1 MIYGFWQGPAYRA
14 STREELFSAALD
26 QPMSAGST
34 FWDQAKGGVLESFG
48 LGTAIRTLSL
58 PPAAQ
63 TRRGR
68 ETDAEYQARQE
79 RVKGIT
85 EEEYKA
91 SPYFRE
97 NVPWDAGMTEDRAA
111 ALAAMYDAKRVR
123 EYFAEKRPITA
134 FFGNLAGQ
142 ATDPINYIP
151 VAGPSVR
158 AAAVARM
165 GLVKGVAAT
174 AALDAAANTAIAG
187 LATRETRRGFGDDVS
202 WQAMIS
208 EIATAALIGSA
219 FGTIGGVLERRA
231 GLRAD
236 ALRRDAE
243 VKVQTLKA
251 TQEAR
256 IALNEAIG
264 GLANDGEVRL
274 SPNGVAPIERMQ
286 REFIAYHGSP
296 HTFDRFSI
304 DRVGTGEGAQAFGH
318 GLYFAEKEAV
328 AKAYQNDITA
338 ARVNAAERLL
348 KKSGGDID
356 AAIAAARAEV
366 ERLRA
371 LPDGGGDVARRD
383 SLIAMNED
391 KIAELGFLKETGGM
405 SKGNLYEVAI
415 RADPDNFLDWD
426 KPLSEQSSGVRDRA
440 RSVFAKA
447 FGQDNADLFMNG
459 SGTTEEKLRA
469 ISRQTGMDAEALL
482 REAGIPGI
490 KYLDKDSRSAGN
502 GSRNFVVFDDG
513 IINIRARNGQLIDT
527 SPARP
532 EPPPAGRAEAEA
544 KVAKPEN
551 YKALADQ
558 YRVDPEAGTFPE
570 EAELRQLAQEG
581 RLSEEDMAVLDDAD
595 AAYQDGAAYGEA
607 LKSVVNCLL

>member
-1 MIYGFWQGPAYRA
+1 MSIYGFWQGPSYRP
-14 STREELFSAALD
+14 STRDELFGAALE
-26 QPMSAGST
+26 QPMSLGAT

-91 SPYFRE
+91 SPYYRDG
-97 NVPWDAGMTEDRAA
+97 VPWDSGMTEDRAA
-111 ALAAMYDAKRVR
+111 ALATMYDAKRVR

-151 VAGPSVR
+151 VAGPSVK

-165 GLVKGVAAT
+165 GVVKGVAAT

-187 LATRETRRGFGDDVS
+187 LATRETRRSFGDDVS
-202 WQAMIS
+202 WQAMVS
-208 EIATAALIGSA
+208 EIATAALLGTA
-219 FGTIGGVLERRA
+219 FGTVGGLLERRA

-236 ALRRDAE
+236 ALRSEAE
-243 VKVQTLKA
+243 VKVNTLRA

-274 SPNGVAPIERMQ
+274 GPNAVAPIERVA
-286 REFIAYHGSP
+286 RDVEIAAP
-296 HTFDRFSI
+296 ARAI
-304 DRVGTGEGAQAFGH
+304 DLEVANPVAIRD
-318 GLYFAEKEAV
+318 
-328 AKAYQNDITA
+328 AKATLEAYDYNIAAMQEAGVDIP
-338 ARVNAAERLL
+338 RVMT
-348 KKSGGDID
+348 D
-356 AAIAAARAEV
+356 APELDAARALQRQEIGAVTERIKTLASEPEISNEFGPGLRRTEAAATDAPVFDAGMGSVRTIDAQRAEIARETARLARLQEFDARGKV
-366 ERLRA
+366 EPSVL
-371 LPDGGGDVARRD
+371 
-383 SLIAMNED
+383 EQ
-391 KIAELGFLKETGGM
+391 
-405 SKGNLYEVAI
+405 I
-415 RADPDNFLDWD
+415 RVGRQINTPR
-426 KPLSEQSSGVRDRA
+426 PA
-440 RSVFAKA
+440 RSV
-447 FGQDNADLFMNG
+447 
-459 SGTTEEKLRA
+459 
-469 ISRQTGMDAEALL
+469 
-482 REAGIPGI
+482 
-490 KYLDKDSRSAGN
+490 
-502 GSRNFVVFDDG
+502 
-513 IINIRARNGQLIDT
+513 DT
-527 SPARP
+527 SLARP
-532 EPPPAGRAEAEA
+532 EPPPAGRTEAEA

-570 EAELRQLAQEG
+570 EAELRQLAQAG
-581 RLSEEDMAVLDDAD
+581 RLSDEDMAVLDDAD
-595 AAYQDGAAYGEA
+595 AAFQDGVSYGEA
-607 LKSVVNCLL
+607 LKSVVGCLL

>member
-1 MIYGFWQGPAYRA
+1 MSIYGFWQGPSYRP
-14 STREELFSAALD
+14 STRDELFGAALE
-26 QPMSAGST
+26 QPMSLGAT

-91 SPYFRE
+91 SPYYRDG
-97 NVPWDAGMTEDRAA
+97 VPWDSGMTEDRAA
-111 ALAAMYDAKRVR
+111 ALATMYDAKRVR

-151 VAGPSVR
+151 VAGPSVK

-165 GLVKGVAAT
+165 GVVKGVAAT

-187 LATRETRRGFGDDVS
+187 LATRETRRSFGDDVS
-202 WQAMIS
+202 WQAMVS
-208 EIATAALIGSA
+208 EIATAALLGTA
-219 FGTIGGVLERRA
+219 FGTVGGLLERRA

-236 ALRRDAE
+236 ALRSEAE
-243 VKVQTLKA
+243 VKVNTLRA

-274 SPNGVAPIERMQ
+274 SPNAVAPIERVANEVEGPAL
-286 REFIAYHGSP
+286 RDVPVLPTEKDVTIAGSDIFNEP
-296 HTFDRFSI
+296 PQFRSLRDDPDARGVTTDLSAVKVQDEIF
-304 DRVGTGEGAQAFGH
+304 TGETH
-318 GLYFAEKEAV
+318 DEAV
-328 AKAYQNDITA
+328 RSAIARFDEPTVEKAIDADPEGALGHVERRPVLLPHDSSLNRTA
-338 ARVNAAERLL
+338 SWVIRDKATKAAVMETFNPKLAERVNTAKYEAVPI
-348 KKSGGDID
+348 GQY
-356 AAIAAARAEV
+356 
-366 ERLRA
+366 
-371 LPDGGGDVARRD
+371 
-383 SLIAMNED
+383 
-391 KIAELGFLKETGGM
+391 LGE
-405 SKGNLYEVAI
+405 I
-415 RADPDNFLDWD
+415 
-426 KPLSEQSSGVRDRA
+426 
-440 RSVFAKA
+440 
-447 FGQDNADLFMNG
+447 
-459 SGTTEEKLRA
+459 
-469 ISRQTGMDAEALL
+469 
-482 REAGIPGI
+482 
-490 KYLDKDSRSAGN
+490 
-502 GSRNFVVFDDG
+502 
-513 IINIRARNGQLIDT
+513 NGQPKRVVDA
-527 SPARP
+527 SPASP
-532 EPPPAGRAEAEA
+532 EPPPAGRAEADA

-570 EAELRQLAQEG
+570 EAELRQLAQAG
-581 RLSEEDMAVLDDAD
+581 RLSDEDMAVMDDAD
-595 AAYQDGAAYGEA
+595 AAFQDGVSYGEA
-607 LKSVVNCLL
+607 LRSVVGCLV

>member
-1 MIYGFWQGPAYRA
+1 MSIYGFWQGPSYRP
-14 STREELFSAALD
+14 STRDELFGAALE
-26 QPMSAGST
+26 QPMSLGAT

-91 SPYFRE
+91 SPYYRDG
-97 NVPWDAGMTEDRAA
+97 VPWDSGMTEDRAA
-111 ALAAMYDAKRVR
+111 ALATMYDAKRVR

-151 VAGPSVR
+151 VAGPSVK

-165 GLVKGVAAT
+165 GVVKGVAAT

-187 LATRETRRGFGDDVS
+187 LATRETRRSFGDDVS
-202 WQAMIS
+202 WQAMVS
-208 EIATAALIGSA
+208 EIATAALLGTA
-219 FGTIGGVLERRA
+219 FGTVGGLLERRA
-231 GLRAD
+231 GLMAD
-236 ALRRDAE
+236 ALRSEAE
-243 VKVQTLKA
+243 VKVNTLRA

-274 SPNGVAPIERMQ
+274 SPNAVAPIERVTRDVEISTPARISPDRQ
-286 REFIAYHGSP
+286 TTAIPTIERPEFKDWFSQSKVVDEDGAPLVVYHGGSN
-296 HTFDRFSI
+296 SI
-304 DRVGTGEGAQAFGH
+304 DAFKPNSDGLIYMTSNPELASDYATVRRSSGAVYPVYASLKNPLVVDRASDLTSQRTLIKMAREGGNDGLILKNADDSVSGMAQRPTSTVVIAFEPSQIKSKFNTGSFSRS
-318 GLYFAEKEAV
+318 
-328 AKAYQNDITA
+328 DPRI
-338 ARVNAAERLL
+338 
-348 KKSGGDID
+348 ID
-356 AAIAAARAEV
+356 A
-366 ERLRA
+366 
-371 LPDGGGDVARRD
+371 
-383 SLIAMNED
+383 
-391 KIAELGFLKETGGM
+391 
-405 SKGNLYEVAI
+405 
-415 RADPDNFLDWD
+415 
-426 KPLSEQSSGVRDRA
+426 
-440 RSVFAKA
+440 
-447 FGQDNADLFMNG
+447 
-459 SGTTEEKLRA
+459 
-469 ISRQTGMDAEALL
+469 
-482 REAGIPGI
+482 
-490 KYLDKDSRSAGN
+490 
-502 GSRNFVVFDDG
+502 
-513 IINIRARNGQLIDT
+513 

-532 EPPPAGRAEAEA
+532 EPLPTGRAEAEA

-570 EAELRQLAQEG
+570 EAELRQLAQAG
-581 RLSEEDMAVLDDAD
+581 RLSDEDMAVLDDAD
-595 AAYQDGAAYGEA
+595 AAFQDGAAYGKA
-607 LKSVVNCLL
+607 LESVVSCLV

>member
-1 MIYGFWQGPAYRA
+1 VSGIYGFWQGPTYRP
-14 STREELFSAALD
+14 STREELFGAALE
-26 QPMSAGST
+26 QPMSLGAT

-48 LGTAIRTLSL
+48 LGTTIREMTL
-58 PPAAQ
+58 PPSAPGRWYGDTDQSYAD
-63 TRRGR
+63 RRKDYK
-68 ETDAEYQARQE
+68 T
-79 RVKGIT
+79 IT

-91 SPYFRE
+91 SPYFRD
-97 NVPWDAGMTEDRAA
+97 NVPWDNGMTEDRAA
-111 ALAAMYDAKRVR
+111 ALATMYDAKRVR

-151 VAGPSVR
+151 VAGPSVK

-165 GLVKGVAAT
+165 GVVKGIAAT

-187 LATRETRRGFGDDVS
+187 LVTRETRRSYGDDVS
-202 WQAMIS
+202 WQMMVS
-208 EIATAALIGSA
+208 EIATAALLGTA
-219 FGTIGGVLERRA
+219 FGTVGGVLQRRA
-231 GLRAD
+231 GIRAD
-236 ALRRDAE
+236 ALRSEAE
-243 VKVQTLKA
+243 VKVNTLRA

-274 SPNGVAPIERMQ
+274 SPNAVAPIERVQ
-286 REFIAYHGSP
+286 REIIAYHGSP
-296 HTFDRFSI
+296 HTFDQFSL
-304 DRVGTGEGAQAFGH
+304 DKVGSGEGAQAFGH

-328 AKAYQNDITA
+328 ARAYQTDITA

-356 AAIAAARAEV
+356 AAIAAAKAEV

-371 LPDGGGDVARRD
+371 LPNGGGDAARRD
-383 SLIAMNED
+383 SLVAMNED
-391 KIAELGFLKETGGM
+391 KIAELRFLQETGNM

-415 RADPDNFLDWD
+415 RSDPDNFLDWD
-426 KPLSEQSSGVRDRA
+426 KPLSEQTPKVQAALADMKPEWSGGQIYESSRLVPGD
-440 RSVFAKA
+440 FADKKA
-447 FGQDNADLFMNG
+447 AAA
-459 SGTTEEKLRA
+459 ELRK
-469 ISRQTGMDAEALL
+469 R
-482 REAGIPGI
+482 GIAGI
-490 KYLDKDSRSAGN
+490 KYLDKDSRSAGE
-502 GSRNFVVFDDG
+502 GSRNLVVFDDALVD
-513 IINIRARNGQLIDT
+513 IRARNGTPIDA

-532 EPPPAGRAEAEA
+532 EPLPTGRAEAEA

-570 EAELRQLAQEG
+570 EAELRQLAQAG
-581 RLSEEDMAVLDDAD
+581 RLSDVDMAVMDAAD
-595 AAYQDGAAYGEA
+595 AAFQDGVSYGEA
-607 LKSVVNCLL
+607 LRSVVSCLV

>member
-1 MIYGFWQGPAYRA
+1 MSIYGFWQGPTYRP
-14 STREELFSAALD
+14 STRDELFGAALE
-26 QPMSAGST
+26 QPMSLGAT

-91 SPYFRE
+91 SPYYRDG
-97 NVPWDAGMTEDRAA
+97 VPWDSGMTEDRAA
-111 ALAAMYDAKRVR
+111 ALATMYDAKRVR

-151 VAGPSVR
+151 VAGPSVK

-165 GLVKGVAAT
+165 GVVKGIAAT

-202 WQAMIS
+202 WHAMVS
-208 EIATAALIGSA
+208 EIATAALLGTA
-219 FGTIGGVLERRA
+219 FGTVGGVLERRA
-231 GLRAD
+231 GIRAD
-236 ALRRDAE
+236 ALRREAE
-243 VKVQTLKA
+243 VKVNTLKA

-274 SPNGVAPIERMQ
+274 SPNAVAPIERVAQ
-286 REFIAYHGSP
+286 DVGRAKDFLGREYDMDAHRLGQ
-296 HTFDRFSI
+296 T
-304 DRVGTGEGAQAFGH
+304 
-318 GLYFAEKEAV
+318 AEPVLDASQSSTVLSEENA
-328 AKAYQNDITA
+328 AKALRNAGYDLSRLQSEGQDVSAVMSAAPDKDAGLALQEQSIRFEKDRLARLEAATPTANSYGGGRFRYTDNAPADALVYETGMGGAITKA
-338 ARVNAAERLL
+338 QHAAEISAAKARLGEL
-348 KKSGGDID
+348 MEMQSKGTPHQDFLDQLAFSRE
-356 AAIAAARAEV
+356 ARA
-366 ERLRA
+366 
-371 LPDGGGDVARRD
+371 
-383 SLIAMNED
+383 
-391 KIAELGFLKETGGM
+391 
-405 SKGNLYEVAI
+405 
-415 RADPDNFLDWD
+415 
-426 KPLSEQSSGVRDRA
+426 A
-440 RSVFAKA
+440 RSV
-447 FGQDNADLFMNG
+447 
-459 SGTTEEKLRA
+459 
-469 ISRQTGMDAEALL
+469 DA
-482 REAGIPGI
+482 
-490 KYLDKDSRSAGN
+490 
-502 GSRNFVVFDDG
+502 
-513 IINIRARNGQLIDT
+513 
-527 SPARP
+527 SPAAP

-570 EAELRQLAQEG
+570 EAELRQLAQAG
-581 RLSEEDMAVLDDAD
+581 RLSDEDMAVLDDAD
-595 AAYQDGAAYGEA
+595 AAFHDGVSYGEA
-607 LKSVVNCLL
+607 LKSVVGCLL